1 MSSRFFARFA
11 LAAGLVA
18 LALFMRPGA
27 ADKAEAQGVS
37 ISVEF
42 REALAPHGRW
52 QRHSRWGE
60 VWVPAR
66 VDREWRP
73 YTRGRWVYTEEWGWY
88 WVSGN
93 EEADWGWVAYH
104 YGRWAFDREAGWVW
118 VPGNEWAPAWV
129 SWRRGGG
136 GEEVGWAA
144 LPPDDYVDEI
154 DDNPDVWVFVRTRDV
169 IAPSLVTVILPRPR
183 AVVLVRETV
192 VVNRTVFVSG
202 ARVAANVGVPPSY
215 VAVRTGRPFRVSRV
229 QPVVVR
235 GTVGVT
241 GAVQVDPRD
250 RRGKQVR
257 RATVQQAERSIQPAK
272 EVPAPRRFERGN
284 VPDSPDAPSVFRQA
298 QPDQQQK
305 KDDASPKSDTQKQDE
320 PKAKQE
326 RQDDAAPKTK
336 QEKRD
341 EAPKQKRDD
350 APNAKDKRDDAPK
363 AKQEKREDAP
373 KAKQDRRDDDA
384 APKQQPKRDD
394 NGTMRQKRD
403 DDAAPKQQPKRD
415 DNGTMR
421 QKRDDDAAP
430 KQQPKR
436 DDAPRGDQQPKRDM
450 QPKQDAAPKGP
461 PPQAPQRPDGPPA
474 RDKKDN

>member
-1 MSSRFFARFA
+1 MSSRFFARLA
-11 LAAGLVA
+11 LAAGVVA

-192 VVNRTVFVSG
+192 VVNRTVFVTN
-202 ARVAANVGVPPSY
+202 ARIAANAGVPPSY

-235 GTVGVT
+235 GTIGVT

-257 RATVQQAERSIQPAK
+257 RATVQQAERTIQPAK

-298 QPDQQQK
+298 QPDQQPQK
-305 KDDASPKSDTQKQDE
+305 KDDAAPKSDSQKQDE
-320 PKAKQE
+320 PKAKQN
-326 RQDDAAPKTK
+326 DA
-336 QEKRD
+336 
-341 EAPKQKRDD
+341 APKQKRDD
-350 APNAKDKRDDAPK
+350 APKAKDKRDDAPK

-373 KAKQDRRDDDA
+373 KSKQDRRDDDT

-394 NGTMRQKRD
+394 NGTTRQKRD

-461 PPQAPQRPDGPPA
+461 PPQAPQRPDAPPT